1 MNDYL
6 FDEFKMLNYIND
18 PVYIHKVNPNTN
30 IPGNFVFVNNAAVG
44 KMGYSFDEFMNLSPT
59 DIDDTSRIENIPKII
74 KKLKEN
80 KDEIFETKHIT
91 KTGEKYDV
99 ELSSKIIRLNND
111 PNLYII
117 SVARDITKR
126 KKLEY
131 ELNKFKKLADNSTS
145 GVCFLDLNEKI
156 VYINDYMAEIHGY
169 TPDELLGKKWKTLHF
184 KENYDKLDN
193 LIQKLYETGY
203 LESIKMPHKKKS
215 GEALSILS
223 NIVYIK
229 TDLGAI
235 MGVTS
240 RDLSDEEKI
249 IQNLIEAKN
258 KAVEANKAKEIFL
271 ANINHELKTPLTGLL
286 GTLSIL
292 KESDCTEQNK
302 NFFEMM
308 EKSANTLKDLV
319 NKLLLSSEIKFSHVK
334 KNFSWISFENIFNEL
349 KTKYSEEAKNKNLVF
364 KAESQNLDKIVK
376 TDVIMVEEIIEN
388 LLNNACKFT
397 EKGFIEFSMVLKNR
411 VLEIIVKDSGVGIDE
426 EYLKNLFNEF
436 SQQDLSYT
444 KKYEG
449 LGLGLFLTKKYINM
463 LKGNISVETST
474 KGTKFVVKIPVE
486 IKTEENKKIDF
497 NNKKILI
504 TEDNSINLELMKE
517 FLNDENFLIDTA
529 ADGEEA
535 FKKYEQNKYDLLLM
549 DIQIKKIN
557 GLEVIKKIRKKDD
570 STPIL
575 AISGFTRPED
585 RFKFILAGAN
595 DFLPKPYTKE
605 ELISF
610 IKKLIK

>member
-80 KDEIFETKHIT
+80 KVGNFETKHIT

-215 GEALSILS
+215 
-223 NIVYIK
+223 
-229 TDLGAI
+229 
-235 MGVTS
+235 
-240 RDLSDEEKI
+240 EKHC
-249 IQNLIEAKN
+249 L
-258 KAVEANKAKEIFL
+258 FC
-271 ANINHELKTPLTGLL
+271 P
-286 GTLSIL
+286 TLSI
-292 KESDCTEQNK
+292 
-302 NFFEMM
+302 
-308 EKSANTLKDLV
+308 
-319 NKLLLSSEIKFSHVK
+319 
-334 KNFSWISFENIFNEL
+334 
-349 KTKYSEEAKNKNLVF
+349 
-364 KAESQNLDKIVK
+364 
-376 TDVIMVEEIIEN
+376 
-388 LLNNACKFT
+388 
-397 EKGFIEFSMVLKNR
+397 
-411 VLEIIVKDSGVGIDE
+411 
-426 EYLKNLFNEF
+426 
-436 SQQDLSYT
+436 
-444 KKYEG
+444 
-449 LGLGLFLTKKYINM
+449 
-463 LKGNISVETST
+463 
-474 KGTKFVVKIPVE
+474 
-486 IKTEENKKIDF
+486 
-497 NNKKILI
+497 
-504 TEDNSINLELMKE
+504 
-517 FLNDENFLIDTA
+517 
-529 ADGEEA
+529 
-535 FKKYEQNKYDLLLM
+535 
-549 DIQIKKIN
+549 
-557 GLEVIKKIRKKDD
+557 
-570 STPIL
+570 
-575 AISGFTRPED
+575 
-585 RFKFILAGAN
+585 
-595 DFLPKPYTKE
+595 
-605 ELISF
+605 
-610 IKKLIK
+610 